1 MTAAST
7 AVNAA
12 GTAVNA
18 ASAPARALQRALA
31 AEQAAVY
38 GYGVIGAHLTGAQL
52 RSATD
57 DWIAHQVA
65 RDQLEALLRARGAQP
80 AAAAVGYRLPAPVR
94 GPAEARSLAALL
106 EDRVT
111 AAYLG
116 LVALRERG
124 LRELGAQRV
133 RQSALR
139 ATAWRG
145 TTIAFPGLQGSS

>member
-1 MTAAST
+1 VTG
-7 AVNAA
+7 AV
-12 GTAVNA
+12 T
-18 ASAPARALQRALA
+18 ALQRALA

-52 RSATD
+52 RAATG

-80 AAAAVGYRLPAPVR
+80 GAAAVGYRLPTPVR
-94 GPAEARSLAALL
+94 TAAEAQSLAVLL

-116 LVALRERG
+116 LVALGERR
-124 LRELGAQRV
+124 LRVLGARRV

-139 ATAWRG
+139 ATSWRG
-145 TTIAFPGLQGSS
+145 TTIAFPGLPGAASDRSR

>member
-1 MTAAST
+1 MTG
-7 AVNAA
+7 AV
-12 GTAVNA
+12 T
-18 ASAPARALQRALA
+18 ALQRALA

-52 RSATD
+52 RAATG

-80 AAAAVGYRLPAPVR
+80 GAAAVGYRLPTPVR
-94 GPAEARSLAALL
+94 TAAEAQSLAVLL

-116 LVALRERG
+116 LVALGERR
-124 LRELGAQRV
+124 LRVLGARRV

-139 ATAWRG
+139 AASWRG
-145 TTIAFPGLQGSS
+145 TTIAFPGLPGAASDRSR